1 MTKDPRQALGTS
13 SSPINPLLDVISEV
27 SNTIFEA
34 TRRLIDAQQQLTKAV
49 LGGAGRHAAGREEMP
64 TNGEDALASQREPAG
79 GYDRE
84 DPDQLADE
92 HDEVDD
98 TDDEVV
104 DQADEADDGAMD
116 EADEAD
122 EAEDEA
128 IDEADEAE
136 DEAIDEADEAEDEAM
151 VSNSIFE
158 TTWRLIDA
166 QQQLAKAVLGGAGQH
181 TADRGRDADER
192 RRPQRPDR

>member
-1 MTKDPRQALGTS
+1 MTKDPSQALGTS
-13 SSPINPLLDVISEV
+13 SSPSNPLLDVISEV

-34 TRRLIDAQQQLTKAV
+34 IRRLIDAQQQLTKAV

-64 TNGEDALASQREPAG
+64 TNGEDALASEREPAG

-84 DPDQLADE
+84 DSDQLADE

-98 TDDEVV
+98 ADDEVV

-116 EADEAD
+116 EADEA
-122 EAEDEA
+122 
-128 IDEADEAE
+128 
-136 DEAIDEADEAEDEAM
+136 EDEAM
-151 VSNSIFE
+151 VSNTIFE

-181 TADRGRDADER
+181 IADRGRDADER